1 MIQYEGMI
9 NLNFQLDFIEDKV
22 EFFEATKLDDLE
34 KKINDQIETNKA
46 IMLEVHHV
54 AHQMH
59 MDENGRRFYLAVVHF
74 KLKRK

>member
-1 MIQYEGMI
+1 M
-9 NLNFQLDFIEDKV
+9 NFQLDFIEDKV

-59 MDENGRRFYLAVVHF
+59 LDESGKRFYSAVVHF
-74 KLKRK
+74 KLKKK